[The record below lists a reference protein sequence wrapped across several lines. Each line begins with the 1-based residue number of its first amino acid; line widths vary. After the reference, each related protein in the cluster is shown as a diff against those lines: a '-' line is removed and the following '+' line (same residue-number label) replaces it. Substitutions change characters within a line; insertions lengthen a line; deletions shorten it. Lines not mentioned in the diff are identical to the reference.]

1 MTTIDDTTITAVR
14 TLHHT
19 LFARGETYRKLICA
33 TPDANTEGAVCYDE
47 FFAMRIM
54 RDVATATGVASIAVL
69 KLADLQ
75 EALHAVLL
83 SDGLGGSVEA
93 AQRHVATV
101 KEETQREQYE
111 SIASRR
117 AFQKLPPLSS

>member
-1 MTTIDDTTITAVR
+1 MTTTDDAVTAVR
-14 TLHHT
+14 ALHHS

-33 TPDANTEGAVCYDE
+33 IPDSNVEGAVAYDE
-47 FFAMRIM
+47 FMAMHIM
-54 RDVATATGVASIAVL
+54 REIAAATGVSSIVVL

-75 EALHAVLL
+75 EALHTVLL
-83 SDGLGGSVEA
+83 SDGLDGSIEA

-101 KEETQREQYE
+101 KEELQRDQYE

-117 AFQKLPPLSS
+117 AFNKLPPLNS